1 MFKLLESQKE
11 IMAGVRSIK
20 TRGAS
25 LDLRIWQ
32 VAASAVLHSV
42 KHNECSTLDRL
53 YNSMPKGAR
62 RERLAAWVVDN
73 SGITLYKGKTEGR
86 VFSVRA
92 DSHADAEALLSSPW
106 YDHARDIDTEP
117 KQWDF
122 NAALQR
128 VLKRAM
134 KEAESGNG
142 TVDSAALA
150 TLSKLLPQE

>member
-1 MFKLLESQKE
+1 MFKLLDTQKD

-20 TRGAS
+20 AS
-25 LDLRIWQ
+25 GQRLDLRIWQ

-53 YNSMPKGAR
+53 YFSMPAGSR
-62 RERLAAWVVDN
+62 RERLAAWIVDN
-73 SGITLYKGKTEGR
+73 SGITLYKGKADGR
-86 VFSVRA
+86 MFSVRA
-92 DSHADAEALLSSPW
+92 DTEADTEALLNSPW
-106 YDHARDIDTEP
+106 YEHARDLDTEP

-128 VLKRAM
+128 VVKRAM

-142 TVDSAALA
+142 SVDSAALA